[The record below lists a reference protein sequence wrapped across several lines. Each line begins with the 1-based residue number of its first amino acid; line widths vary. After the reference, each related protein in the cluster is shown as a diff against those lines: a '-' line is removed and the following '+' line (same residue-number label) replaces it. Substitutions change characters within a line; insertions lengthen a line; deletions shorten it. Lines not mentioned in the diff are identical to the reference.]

1 MRSASHIPTL
11 GDSPVLRASEVI
23 LASFSFAE
31 GDDKCETEC
40 RKLGHFDPDSI
51 AVLGEENVM
60 RAKTELLSELRT
72 MLRDVFALRASGQL
86 ESRVGRA
93 HGYVDGF
100 MRALL
105 DTGIA
110 TKNELLTLVA
120 EERERASG
128 PALRTLEALE
138 DETVAA

>member
-1 MRSASHIPTL
+1 
-11 GDSPVLRASEVI
+11 
-23 LASFSFAE
+23 
-31 GDDKCETEC
+31 
-40 RKLGHFDPDSI
+40 
-51 AVLGEENVM
+51 M

-128 PALRTLEALE
+128 PALRTLKALE